1 MAKITELVDNL
12 NEYSYMFPKILISI
26 YSYKKEELY
35 FCCLGELELPIGS
48 FVYRIRENDGLNK
61 TKIELLYMK
70 LNSVFAEAY
79 IYAEII
85 EYLVSKKR
93 RECAEV
99 IVCIEVS
106 EKEECSEAFS
116 KFRSY
121 NEWLI
126 THERFDVRLYP
137 KSNLRHWNYLANIFK
152 RNHKLS
158 TRKEKNQIYRFSEL
172 NNISLAQLE
181 NTQTPEWADPFNSGL
196 FSPRL
201 SEHSYVFF
209 EGERPRAWIIGSVVC
224 NEALLIETMW
234 SDFKGSYD
242 LVYALLYIQFI
253 GIWGHEMT
261 NWLIESCIFC
271 FQQKNAG
278 MTRLLERMNS
288 FKLEVNKTIQLEKSI
303 KFKEYGE

>member
-1 MAKITELVDNL
+1 MSVIDEVKYSKDDPD
-12 NEYSYMFPKILISI
+12 EYGVNVNVKKTSKESSRINDQERAELISK
-26 YSYKKEELY
+26 SVKVSEELFPPVFFSIDNAIKRLKINNENINFY
-35 FCCLGELELPIGS
+35 IAPDAVANAQCRVTPFS
-48 FVYRIRENDGLNK
+48 VYVDIIIASRL
-61 TKIELLYMK
+61 IELLDK
-70 LNSVFAEAY
+70 DELSFVIGHELAH
-79 IYAEII
+79 
-85 EYLVSKKR
+85 YLYKH
-93 RECAEV
+93 
-99 IVCIEVS
+99 
-106 EKEECSEAFS
+106 
-116 KFRSY
+116 Y
-121 NEWLI
+121 
-126 THERFDVRLYP
+126 LYP
-137 KSNLRHWNYLANIFK
+137 HPNLA
-152 RNHKLS
+152 
-158 TRKEKNQIYRFSEL
+158 FSEL
-172 NNISLAQLE
+172 DNISLAQLE